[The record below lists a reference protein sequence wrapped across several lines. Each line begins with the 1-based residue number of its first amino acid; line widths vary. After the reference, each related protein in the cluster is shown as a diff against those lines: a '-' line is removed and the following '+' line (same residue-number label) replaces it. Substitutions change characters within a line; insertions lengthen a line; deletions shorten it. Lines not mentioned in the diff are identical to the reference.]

1 MRRYEVV
8 PGNPQEFSIIELA
21 ETLVRLTNSKSEIM
35 FAPLPADAP
44 NQRCPDITLAK
55 DKLGW
60 EPAMLLERGLT
71 KTVASFDKL
80 FAAGLA

>member
-1 MRRYEVV
+1 MV
-8 PGNPQEFSIIELA
+8 PGNPREFSIIELT
-21 ETLVRLTNSKSEIM
+21 ETVVRLTNSKTEIM
-35 FAPLPADAP
+35 FAPLPADDP

-60 EPAMLLERGLT
+60 EPARLWERGLT
-71 KTVASFDKL
+71 KTVASFDKF